1 MRWSDSSAVKGGLP
15 VSRRPAFKEKNSRE
29 DQQAP
34 AFTPLLI
41 ELVHR
46 IRGSFSTLKGLAE
59 ISRDKFREKNYGE
72 YYTRVV
78 TEEIARTESVLACFI
93 DYLRINT
100 PLQKQNTVH
109 KLIEQAL
116 RRNDLAL
123 QEKRIRVTR
132 KFESDIPETAV
143 HDDQLTYILSSLVQ
157 HAVTLTSFE
166 GTLGILTKVLSIQEV
181 PRTEPN
187 PEDSDGGFVEILIA
201 FTRHPRSPESFQN
214 LPGLAAPSAGET
226 DDLILQLVRMII
238 QRNRGSLKF
247 RFDQAKKSAYISLKL
262 PVERRKTFVYHTTP
276 A

>member
-1 MRWSDSSAVKGGLP
+1 MRRSGLKIAFLPGRIAVMRWSDSSAVKGGLP

-143 HDDQLTYILSSLVQ
+143 HDDQLRISS
-157 HAVTLTSFE
+157 
-166 GTLGILTKVLSIQEV
+166 
-181 PRTEPN
+181 
-187 PEDSDGGFVEILIA
+187 
-201 FTRHPRSPESFQN
+201 
-214 LPGLAAPSAGET
+214 APSFST
-226 DDLILQLVRMII
+226 PSR
-238 QRNRGSLKF
+238 
-247 RFDQAKKSAYISLKL
+247 L
-262 PVERRKTFVYHTTP
+262 PHSREPSVF
-276 A
+276 

>member
-1 MRWSDSSAVKGGLP
+1 
-15 VSRRPAFKEKNSRE
+15 VSRRPAYKEKNNRE

-59 ISRDKFREKNYGE
+59 ISHDKFREKNYGE
-72 YYTRVV
+72 YYTRIV

-132 KFESDIPETAV
+132 KFESDLPETAV
-143 HDDQLTYILSSLVQ
+143 HDDQLNYILNSLIQ
-157 HAVTLTSFE
+157 HAVTLTAFE
-166 GTLGILTKVLSIQEV
+166 GTLGVLTKALALHEV
-181 PRTEPN
+181 PRAEAN
-187 PEDSDGGFVEILIA
+187 PEDSDGDFVEILIA
-201 FTRHPRSPESFQN
+201 FTRHPRSPETFQS
-214 LPGLAAPSAGET
+214 LPGLPAPSSGET
-226 DDLILQLVRMII
+226 DDLIFQLVRMII

-247 RFDQAKKSAYISLKL
+247 RFDQEKKSAYISLRL
-262 PVERRKTFVYHTTP
+262 PVERRKTFVYRTTP
-276 A
+276 S

>member
-1 MRWSDSSAVKGGLP
+1 

-109 KLIEQAL
+109 RLIEQAL

-157 HAVTLTSFE
+157 HAVTLTAFE
-166 GTLGILTKVLSIQEV
+166 GTLGILTKVLAIQEA
-181 PRTEPN
+181 PRTEPS

-201 FTRHPRSPESFQN
+201 FTRHPRSPESFQS
-214 LPGLAAPSAGET
+214 LPGLATPPAGET

-238 QRNRGSLKF
+238 QRNRGTLKF

-262 PVERRKTFVYHTTP
+262 PVERRKIFVYHTTP